1 MGPHEGEFENGASAI
16 RVVIRAHADDL
27 DSDDSRRC
35 SRGSFGLS
43 WRRTSSARGALARF
57 PATINQCVNKPTF
70 KRHTLG
76 FLPKEGTN
84 LTWKPLQRKQ

>member
-57 PATINQCVNKPTF
+57 PGNY
-70 KRHTLG
+70 
-76 FLPKEGTN
+76 
-84 LTWKPLQRKQ
+84 